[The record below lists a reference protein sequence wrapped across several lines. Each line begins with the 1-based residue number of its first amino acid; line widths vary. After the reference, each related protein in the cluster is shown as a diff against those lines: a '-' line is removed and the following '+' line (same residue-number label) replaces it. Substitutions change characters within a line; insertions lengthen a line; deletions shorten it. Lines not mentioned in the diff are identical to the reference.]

1 MYPELEE
8 VKRLAKSGEYK
19 RIPVC
24 RELYADRFTPVEV
37 MRTLRAAGRHCF
49 LLESAENNQRW
60 GRYSFLGYEPE
71 LELTCTDGVLRV
83 REAAG
88 DGEVRERTEKT
99 EHPGAAIRSVLR
111 ERTQEPENQGNA
123 ALLRRPRRLF
133 LIRIFQVRGADAS
146 LRRRVRRLPRRG
158 PDAFRQGDRLRP
170 LPSEAAA
177 HSGRSRGRR

>member
-99 EHPGAAIRSVLR
+99 EHSGAAIRSVLR
-111 ERTQEPENQGNA
+111 ERKSPKIKGM
-123 ALLRRPRRLF
+123 P
-133 LIRIFQVRGADAS
+133 
-146 LRRRVRRLPRRG
+146 
-158 PDAFRQGDRLRP
+158 
-170 LPSEAAA
+170 PSAAA
-177 HSGRSRGRR
+177 SSDISHTNISSTRSRRFAAAASAATSATRT

>member
-60 GRYSFLGYEPE
+60 GRYSFLGYEP
-71 LELTCTDGVLRV
+71 
-83 REAAG
+83 
-88 DGEVRERTEKT
+88 
-99 EHPGAAIRSVLR
+99 AIRSSA
-111 ERTQEPENQGNA
+111 T
-123 ALLRRPRRLF
+123 
-133 LIRIFQVRGADAS
+133 S
-146 LRRRVRRLPRRG
+146 
-158 PDAFRQGDRLRP
+158 
-170 LPSEAAA
+170 
-177 HSGRSRGRR
+177 RSSS

>member
-88 DGEVRERTEKT
+88 DGEVRERKEKT

-111 ERTQEPENQGNA
+111 ERKSPKIKGMPPFCGGLVGYCANA
-123 ALLRRPRRLF
+123 RARKSKECRP
-133 LIRIFQVRGADAS
+133 S
-146 LRRRVRRLPRRG
+146 
-158 PDAFRQGDRLRP
+158 
-170 LPSEAAA
+170 AAA
-177 HSGRSRGRR
+177 SSAISHTNISSTRSRSFAPEATAATSATLT